1 MNYQETF
8 TFLKKLKEN
17 NSKEWFDANRKQ
29 YEVIKKDFNTYVKTL
44 LTDVQKW
51 DKDIIGFEPKD
62 CIFRIN
68 RDIRFSK
75 DKSPYKTN
83 IGAGISMGG
92 RKSMAAGY
100 YLHVEPGNKSF
111 AAGGM
116 YMPESNSLKKVRQ
129 EIDYNY
135 PTFLKII
142 THKDF
147 KKYFETLG
155 GEKLS
160 TVPKGYDAKN
170 PAIEHLKHKSYLMM
184 HPIKDADFKKPNIY
198 KHINHALKAMKP
210 LNDFLN
216 ESVADA

>member
-17 NSKEWFDANRKQ
+17 NTKEWFDANRKQ
-29 YEVIKKDFNTYVKTL
+29 YEVIKKEFNTYVKTL

-51 DKDIIGFEPKD
+51 DKDIIGLEPKD

-68 RDIRFSK
+68 RDIRFAK

-83 IGAGISMGG
+83 IGAGISKGG

-100 YLHVEPGNKSF
+100 YIHLEPGNKSF
-111 AAGGM
+111 VAGGM

-147 KKYFETLG
+147 KKYFEKLG

-184 HPIKDADFKKPNIY
+184 HPLKDADFKKPDIY
-198 KHINHALKAMKP
+198 KHITQALKAMKP
-210 LNDFLN
+210 LDDFLN